1 MGLDNADEQKPAKDK
16 AQEKG
21 KLSAGE
27 DSSAT
32 FMDELM
38 GSDKL
43 PKAPTLMDG
52 QPAANAQPKDTTT
65 AQAPQDT
72 VAQPQPTERKVEAQP
87 QQPVDTTAANPLPQ
101 EPMAPPDS
109 TVTAPRVAQDT
120 SQQQQATPD
129 VVPQQQV
136 AEVPQAQPQQ
146 RGFNQD
152 TVLDSGYVQYD
163 QAQQVQDGSDQQAVR
178 TASSPQQTLDNI
190 GKQLDAAG
198 QLLSQGRMREAE
210 ECYFQAIRAA
220 DQIDQ
225 KAVETERQRVRQE
238 MQRTDL
244 NDEQKRALVQAD
256 LMLYSLQR
264 APDFT
269 RGNLALAYFRTGHTS
284 AGAQML
290 VEATDHSPRDENG
303 KPVLMSDKNFTNK
316 LAMLDRGGAGG
327 GARPA
332 DMAMPQFDGMVEH
345 QIRRGES
352 LSGIASRILQ
362 VPPNDAR
369 VMPLALEIARA
380 NGIQNPDRIYEG
392 NKLMI
397 PHVAGAP
404 LGPEQRLIPM
414 QGQQQQRQ
422 DVGPQQQ
429 GPGDIRPLAPPQEQ
443 PQGPQGSRPTERVQ
457 GQPGSDQQ
465 PKQPEPPKFAS
476 FDASGKSPLDQAKL
490 ASQQFDA
497 AAKTAQA
504 EGKTPALTPE
514 LEKQFKDAILASDT
528 GYSPKLEKPLKDY
541 AALTATL
548 QNMLTPEIISK
559 VETLDKEAD
568 AMLQKVTPDDK
579 KTKAI
584 DLYNGI
590 DKATSEEQR
599 QKAIADLQALVPELN
614 PRLKALI
621 DERDAATGPQ
631 LRDTLMK
638 HNALEGQLS
647 SLKDEANHAAEARL
661 LYAKALQAAGRGD
674 EAKTVI
680 TEAFGKNGSPERDA
694 ELRKAAQSM
703 GVAPDSLKDGAT
715 ERAQQQQQVA
725 EQEKAKAPDM
735 VVDAVRT
742 FMTGAKDKAG
752 LDAVRE
758 KFSNAEKQADTEY
771 QQLLAQAQLLQEA
784 YNKVL
789 PPDKQARITELEKTI
804 ETEKANL
811 TKAGKEEAFK
821 NLFNKIYDDKTS
833 EADRKAAATQ
843 LQTDFPALTNA
854 LNERFQIVQPLI
866 KQLAPMEEAI
876 AQNQAALGEA
886 MQTRFLARSYM
897 ASAISQA
904 ADNTQDEKVK
914 GELKAEAKKKLEEG
928 FSVVPTGA
936 RQALSQLEDVKPMM
950 SALGVDLAKIA
961 APPQEVQ
968 QPGPG
973 GDQAAAKPQKTEAEL
988 QKEAIEVQQLRKQ
1001 ISEATAKGDI
1011 DSAIPLYEQLI
1022 RKVDGKY
1029 NQQESVPAIKMWLD
1043 VLESKDGTFQGKP
1056 LTDADRFQIHHA
1068 ITQDFMA
1075 ARDRLSLRMEYA
1087 QALQLAGKYKSAEAV
1102 YETAIKMADEMPMAE
1117 MKRSYTAMVADMSRE
1132 GMSQGDPNLPNGISR
1147 SDYLSALSTEINGDA
1162 RAPFSGMLGMPV
1174 SLRTDLAYMELGVQ
1188 LKKNDDGS
1196 IGPVT
1201 KTITQNGKK
1210 IQVLDYGKSDLFNPD
1225 KAVDIVNGA
1234 KDKLKE
1240 IRGVN
1245 LDDPAQVG
1253 KYGAL
1258 KDLAADV
1265 AMNKPENL
1273 KASINKQSALWNNAV
1288 SDVAAAG
1295 VGTLVFIGAAALL
1308 SRGRAVDEAARMSA
1322 KATLARSVV
1331 PGMAAIAAATGT
1343 RAGVHRLMTGEGES
1357 LQASFVH
1364 GAGSMAAVLAATKG
1378 RDAFARYTT
1387 RNVTSEG
1394 IVNRLA
1400 KENIKTIDQLEG
1412 HLMKQGMVSE
1422 ARALV
1427 GFRGKALTDLTVAE
1441 LEQIGLHGA
1450 KGVNVV
1456 KGTIGNYA
1464 DDVGLATRLG
1474 EKGVNTVDDLR
1485 ALAQKD
1491 MANLQALGDATKMAK
1506 DSAKMSD
1513 VLTQG
1518 LSGAEL
1524 DAAQAIA
1531 TQLEKQGIKRV
1542 GDLREALVHPEKFS
1556 VLKEFPDLAKL
1567 PGNMTLTEAA
1577 SKSGNVFG
1585 AKGSAGRAL
1594 IEDMAPTAE
1603 RLTEL
1608 AEVQAKMVARAER
1621 AAAMK
1626 EAIKHPLTTLSKTP
1640 GAAMSGL
1647 KNARNAVGTKF
1658 SEIGQA
1664 YTHGAANKPFGLSQ
1678 LAGAGNAAV
1687 EAVPGFVKTGTKA
1700 VWNGSGKFLQS
1711 QVGDRIVPTAID
1723 IETSSARA
1731 LGWKL
1736 GQSGYAGALAGGF
1749 VYNSTTGMYDNL
1761 SYINPKTGALYTP
1774 AEAFLAA
1781 NYQGPLQNTAVEAL
1795 VAAPFLRPGPLATRA
1810 FAEEAGKGGRAWQA
1824 LKAVNPVSGRNWE
1837 RWNSAVAKEGMTGL
1851 SGLTTMGALNA
1862 WNIPVGGYMR
1872 LQTSQERARLAKVGP
1887 AKDRGSQVVPEQAA
1901 QQPQQQPQPQPE
1913 AQEQPQPQP
1922 EATPDMTTP
1931 PVDTTQQATPPVEQ
1945 PKTGG
1950 GTAFDDI
1957 NNAQPVENAKPAEQP
1972 KPQAQQP
1979 KPQAQQPK
1987 PQAQPQMSAPPDL
2000 GPPSGDFLP
2009 PMDDQPQ
2016 QPPPKK

>member
-1 MGLDNADEQKPAKDK
+1 MGLDNADERKPAKDN

-38 GSDKL
+38 GSDKV
-43 PKAPTLMDG
+43 PKPPSLMDG
-52 QPAANAQPKDTTT
+52 QPAANAQPKDTT
-65 AQAPQDT
+65 AQQTPKDT
-72 VAQPQPTERKVEAQP
+72 TAQPQPTERKVEAQP
-87 QQPVDTTAANPLPQ
+87 QQPVETASNPLPQ
-101 EPMAPPDS
+101 EPMAPPDA
-109 TVTAPRVAQDT
+109 TVTNPRVAQDT
-120 SQQQQATPD
+120 TQPQQQQTPD

-136 AEVPQAQPQQ
+136 VDATQSQPQQ
-146 RGFNQD
+146 RGYNQD

-190 GKQLDAAG
+190 GKQLDLAG
-198 QLLSQGRMREAE
+198 QLLSQGRVKEAE
-210 ECYFQAIRAA
+210 ESYFQAIRAA

-269 RGNLALAYFRTGHTS
+269 RGNLALAYFRSGHTS

-290 VEATDHSPRDENG
+290 VEATEHSPRDENG

-327 GARPA
+327 GARP

-422 DVGPQQQ
+422 EVPQGQQ
-429 GPGDIRPLAPPQEQ
+429 GQPGQPGDIRPQAPPQEQ
-443 PQGPQGSRPTERVQ
+443 PQGSRPTERVQ

-497 AAKTAQA
+497 TVKAAQA
-504 EGKTPALTPE
+504 EGKTPVLTPE

-528 GYSPKLEKPLKDY
+528 GFSPKLEKPLKDY
-541 AALTATL
+541 ATLTATL

-559 VETLDKEAD
+559 VGTLDKEAD
-568 AMLQKVTPDDK
+568 GMLQKVTPEDK
-579 KTKAI
+579 KLKAI

-590 DKATSEEQR
+590 DKAASEEQR

-638 HNALEGQLS
+638 HNAMESQLS

-674 EAKTVI
+674 EAKAVV

-694 ELRKAAQSM
+694 ELRQVAQSM

-715 ERAQQQQQVA
+715 ERAQQQQQVT

-742 FMTGAKDKAG
+742 FMGGAKDKAG

-771 QQLLAQAQLLQEA
+771 QQLLAQGQLLQEA

-821 NLFNKIYDDKTS
+821 ALFNKIYDDKTS

-876 AQNQAALGEA
+876 AQNQQALGEA
-886 MQTRFLARSYM
+886 MQTRFLARSYL
-897 ASAISQA
+897 ASSISQA
-904 ADNTQDEKVK
+904 ADNTQDEKTK
-914 GELKAEAKKKLEEG
+914 GELKAEAKKKLEEA
-928 FSVVPTGA
+928 FTVVPTGA

-961 APPQEVQ
+961 APPQDVQ
-968 QPGPG
+968 QQTG
-973 GDQAAAKPQKTEAEL
+973 GDQQPQKSEADL

-1029 NQQESVPAIKMWLD
+1029 KQEESVPAVKMWLD
-1043 VLESKDGTFQGKP
+1043 VLESKDGTYNGKP
-1056 LTDADRFQIHHA
+1056 LTDSDRFQIHHA

-1087 QALQLAGKYKSAEAV
+1087 QALQLSGRYKSAEAV
-1102 YETAIKMADEMPMAE
+1102 YEGAIKMADEMPLAE

-1132 GMSQGDPNLPNGISR
+1132 GMSQGDPNLPAGISR
-1147 SDYLSALSTEINGDA
+1147 ADYLSALSTEINGDA

-1174 SLRTDLAYMELGVQ
+1174 SLRTDLAYMELGVK

-1295 VGTLVFIGAAALL
+1295 VGTMVFIGAAALL

-1331 PGMAAIAAATGT
+1331 PGMAAVATATGT
-1343 RAGVHRLMTGEGES
+1343 RAAVHRLMTGEGES

-1378 RDAFARYTT
+1378 RDAFAKYTT

-1400 KENIKTIDQLEG
+1400 KENIKTVDQLEG
-1412 HLMKQGMVSE
+1412 HLMKQGMVGE

-1427 GFRGKALTDLTVAE
+1427 GFRGKALTELTVAE
-1441 LEQIGLHGA
+1441 LEKIGLHGA

-1464 DDVGLATRLG
+1464 DDVGLAQRLG

-1518 LSGAEL
+1518 LTGAEL
-1524 DAAQAIA
+1524 DAANAIA
-1531 TQLEKQGIKRV
+1531 VQLEKQGIKRV

-1603 RLTEL
+1603 RITEL
-1608 AEVQAKMVARAER
+1608 ADVQAKMVARAER

-1626 EAIKHPLTTLSKTP
+1626 EAIKHPLTTLGKTP

-1711 QVGDRIVPTAID
+1711 QVGDRIIPTAID
-1723 IETSSARA
+1723 IETSTARA
-1731 LGWKL
+1731 MGWKL
-1736 GQSGYAGALAGGF
+1736 GQAGYAGALSGGF

-1761 SYINPKTGALYTP
+1761 SYINPKTNQLYTP

-1824 LKAVNPVSGRNWE
+1824 LKAVNPISGRNWE

-1872 LQTSQERARLAKVGP
+1872 LQTKEERARLAKVGP
-1887 AKDRGSQVVPEQAA
+1887 ARDIGAQVVPEQQTAPE
-1901 QQPQQQPQPQPE
+1901 QPQQQPEAQPQ
-1913 AQEQPQPQP
+1913 QQP

-1931 PVDTTQQATPPVEQ
+1931 PVDTTQQQTTPPVEQ
-1945 PKTGG
+1945 PKSGG

-1957 NNAQPVENAKPAEQP
+1957 NNAQPVENAQPKPEQQP

-1987 PQAQPQMSAPPDL
+1987 PQAQQPVQMNTEPAPP
-2000 GPPSGDFLP
+2000 SSDFLP

-2016 QPPPKK
+2016 QPPAKK